1 MEPSACNASWGACGA
16 PVRSGWP
23 TNAEAGEAEVVS
35 MGDGSVVRAR
45 VLGTP
50 PRVTVAHE
58 VEGAAEASANDISG
72 VNERKIADF

>member
-1 MEPSACNASWGACGA
+1 VEPSACNASWGACGA

-45 VLGTP
+45 VLGTATGD
-50 PRVTVAHE
+50 R
-58 VEGAAEASANDISG
+58 GARGRGSG
-72 VNERKIADF
+72 RGECERHIG